1 MSAVEIFIDEAE
13 EPPRSIMIFLHELLT
28 NKLGLKPKIRYKIP
42 FYDSKT
48 WICYL
53 NPRKDTSVELAFIR
67 GNELS
72 NAQGLLEP
80 NGRKQIMGINF
91 TSLKDIPYES
101 LMEVLLEAIELD
113 DSTPYKS
120 KRKSKD

>member
-13 EPPRSIMIFLHELLT
+13 EPARSIMIFLHELLT

-80 NGRKQIMGINF
+80 NGRKQIMGVNF
-91 TSLKDIPYES
+91 TSLKDIHYES
-101 LMEVLLEAIELD
+101 LMEVLLEAIELNT
-113 DSTPYKS
+113 STPYKS

>member
-1 MSAVEIFIDEAE
+1 MSAVEIYIDEAE
-13 EPPRSIMIFLHELLT
+13 EPARSIMIYFHEVFI
-28 NKLGLKPKIRYKIP
+28 NELGLRPKIRYNIP

-53 NPRKDTSVELAFIR
+53 NPRKDNSVELAFIR

-72 NAQGLLEP
+72 NMQGLLKP
-80 NGRKQIMGINF
+80 NGRKQIMGVNY
-91 TSLKDIPYES
+91 TSLKDIHYES

-113 DSTPYKS
+113 ASTPNKS
-120 KRKSKD
+120 KRKSKE

>member
-13 EPPRSIMIFLHELLT
+13 EPARSIMIFLHELLT
-28 NKLGLKPKIRYKIP
+28 NELGLKPKIRYKMP